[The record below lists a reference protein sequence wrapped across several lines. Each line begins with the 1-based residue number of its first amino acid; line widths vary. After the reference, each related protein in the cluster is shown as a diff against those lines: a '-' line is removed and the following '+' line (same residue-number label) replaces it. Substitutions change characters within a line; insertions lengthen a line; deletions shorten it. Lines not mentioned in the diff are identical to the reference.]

1 MKWVKKYDYVITARE
16 FLHLAQPP
24 ENKEQKN
31 FIREE
36 RSAFIKRCVQL
47 KQITAD

>member
-31 FIREE
+31 FIREDLLL
-36 RSAFIKRCVQL
+36 SSVVYNWNK
-47 KQITAD
+47 